1 MFSIPRSQ
9 MRKARHYLESPITSN
24 TSRANAER
32 RTSGFLQTSVCPCTA
47 VSLEPCL
54 MLSLDGMEC
63 CIPDLDDAS
72 KYPDI
77 ITEMLVRGW
86 SDDDIIGLMGANI
99 LRVLDEVDEVAAQ
112 LIGEEASAEIYEERT
127 DLPALSV
134 ASWGPNLPD
143 VVKEY
148 VAKNAKR

>member
-1 MFSIPRSQ
+1 
-9 MRKARHYLESPITSN
+9 
-24 TSRANAER
+24 
-32 RTSGFLQTSVCPCTA
+32 
-47 VSLEPCL
+47 